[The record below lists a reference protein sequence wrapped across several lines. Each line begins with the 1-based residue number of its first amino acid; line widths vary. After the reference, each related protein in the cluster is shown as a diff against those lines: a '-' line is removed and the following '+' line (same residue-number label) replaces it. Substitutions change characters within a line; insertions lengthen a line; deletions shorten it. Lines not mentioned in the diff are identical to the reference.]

1 MNVLKR
7 VSAIL
12 ARIEDGIAAFVLAAV
27 LAVVIYELALR
38 GLLGRSNLWT
48 DEISRVLL
56 IVMTYVSAIGLTRDG
71 AHVKVELFVD
81 RLGPRAR
88 SAVERVCDVLCLAF
102 AVTATWLG
110 YRYVQESALFGISF
124 AHSDLPFP
132 IWVAQAI
139 IPIGFAAISL
149 RLVLRLAGIRPEKA
163 VASVEA

>member
-1 MNVLKR
+1 MNALKR
-7 VSAIL
+7 LSAIL
-12 ARIEDGIAAFVLAAV
+12 AKVEDGIAAFVLAAV
-27 LAVVIYELALR
+27 LAVVVYELVLR
-38 GLLGRSNLWT
+38 GLFGRSNLWT
-48 DEISRVLL
+48 DELSRVLL

-71 AHVKVELFVD
+71 AHVKVELFTD
-81 RLGPRAR
+81 RLGPGAR
-88 SAVERVCDVLCLAF
+88 NAVERLCDVLCLGF

-132 IWVAQAI
+132 IWVAQSI

-149 RLVLRLAGIRPEKA
+149 RLALRLAGIRPKKA

>member
-1 MNVLKR
+1 MTALR
-7 VSAIL
+7 RLS
-12 ARIEDGIAAFVLAAV
+12 AV
-27 LAVVIYELALR
+27 LAKVEDAVAGLVLATVLAIVVYEITTR

-48 DEISRVLL
+48 DELSRVLL

-71 AHVKVELFVD
+71 AHVRVELFID

-88 SAVERVCDVLCLAF
+88 GMVERLADLLCLAF
-102 AVTATWLG
+102 TVTATWLG

-132 IWVAQAI
+132 VWVAQAI
-139 IPIGFAAISL
+139 IPVGFALISL
-149 RLVLRLAGIRPEKA
+149 RLVLRLLGARPEKP